1 MIDDVIKISQK
12 AGEAILTYYDDE
24 IEVEKKQDQS
34 PLTKADLA
42 AHRVIVDGLQKLT
55 LNIPILSEEGGIPEY
70 QDRKKWKKY
79 WLVDPLDGTKEF
91 IKKNGEFTVNIALI
105 ENNEPL
111 LGVVHIPAKKI
122 TYAGS
127 AESGSFKVNSDGI
140 KEVIYSEQSDLKK
153 PLNVVCSRSH
163 GSSDLDQVLAE
174 KGLKVENKVPAGS
187 SLKFCLVA
195 EGSAD
200 IYPRLGPTMEWDTA
214 AGDAV
219 YRFSG
224 KDGFR
229 KSPIRYNKPD
239 LKNEGFIIGFDHH

>member
-12 AGEAILTYYDDE
+12 AGEAILTYYENE
-24 IEVEKKQDQS
+24 IEVKEKQDHS

-42 AHRVIVDGLQKLT
+42 AHRVIVDELQKLT
-55 LNIPILSEEGGIPEY
+55 PDIPILSEEGGIPEY
-70 QDRKKWKKY
+70 HDRKKWKKY

-105 ENNEPL
+105 ENNEPV
-111 LGVVHIPAKKI
+111 LGVVHIPAKKN
-122 TYAGS
+122 TYTGS
-127 AESGSFKVNSDGI
+127 ADRRSFRIEPDGK
-140 KEVIYSEQSDLKK
+140 KEVIYSEQADLAK
-153 PLNVVCSRSH
+153 PLRIVCSRSH
-163 GSSDLDQVLAE
+163 GSSDLDQVLAG
-174 KGLKVENKVPAGS
+174 KGLKVGEKVPAGS

-219 YRFSG
+219 YRYSG
-224 KDGFR
+224 KNGSR
-229 KSPIRYNKPD
+229 NSPIRYNKPN
-239 LKNEGFIIGFDHH
+239 LKNEGFIIGLDNH